1 MILNRYERM
10 LARRYLLPGKGEGFI
25 FMVAGFS
32 VGAVALGVA
41 ALIVVMSVMN
51 GFRAELFDKVVG
63 LNGHAIVQG
72 YDGHLTN
79 WQQIAA
85 AAKDTPG
92 ITSALPLIE
101 QPLMASSNG
110 RVEGVIVRGM
120 RLEDLLSNKTISG
133 NVVAGDLKAV
143 VPGSGR
149 IAIGSRLADQLGAYP
164 GSQISIISP
173 EGRSTVVGT
182 VPRIVTYTVGAVF
195 EVGVYDYDKI
205 YVVMPIQDAQQLLF
219 LGDAVSAIEIQTTDP
234 DKVGQ
239 ILAPLQP
246 LVSRSGQI
254 VDWRQMNSA
263 LFSALDL
270 ERVVMFIVVS
280 IIVLVA
286 SFNIASS
293 LIMLVRS
300 KTRDIAILRTMGAT
314 RRGVLRIF
322 MTVGLAIG
330 TVGILIGLIV
340 GSIILFFR
348 QGAVNLVHYLT
359 GANPW
364 DPTVRILTELP
375 AKTDPVEVAAILIV
389 TMLLIFP
396 ATLFPA
402 RKAASTDPV
411 QVLRY
416 E

>member
-1 MILNRYERM
+1 MMLNRYERM
-10 LARRYLLPGKGEGFI
+10 IARRYLLPGKGEGFI
-25 FMVAGFS
+25 FLVAGFS

-63 LNGHAIVQG
+63 LNGHAVIQG
-72 YDGHLTN
+72 YDGRLTN
-79 WQQIAA
+79 WQQLAA
-85 AAKDTPG
+85 AAKATRG
-92 ITSALPLIE
+92 VTSALPLIE
-101 QPLMASSNG
+101 QPLMASANG
-110 RVEGVIVRGM
+110 RVDGVIVRGM
-120 RLEDLLSNKTISG
+120 RMEDLLANKTISG
-133 NVVAGDLKAV
+133 NVVAGDLKGIT
-143 VPGSGR
+143 PGSGR
-149 IAIGSRLADQLGAYP
+149 VAIGSRLADQLGAYP

-205 YVVMPIQDAQQLLF
+205 YAIMPMQDAQSLLM
-219 LGDAVSAIEIQTTDP
+219 LGDSVGAIEIQTTDP

-246 LVSRSGQI
+246 LVSRNGVI

-314 RRGVLRIF
+314 RRAVLRIF

-330 TVGILIGLIV
+330 TVGILIGLVV
-340 GSIILFFR
+340 GSILLLFR

-364 DPTVRILTELP
+364 DPSVRILTELP
-375 AKTDPVEVAAILIV
+375 SKTDPFEVAAILIV